1 VAFERKSPPFA
12 GKREGWGTLKYVV
25 GGRKGGNPRAKR
37 RGLGVEEFK
46 ALVRS
51 GVVTEGLLDWTP
63 SKARIPVA
71 GEGAGCIFNSIKD
84 GKIKISE

>member
-1 VAFERKSPPFA
+1 LEGV
-12 GKREGWGTLKYVV
+12 REGTKSEEKRFKS
-25 GGRKGGNPRAKR
+25 GR
-37 RGLGVEEFK
+37 VEEFK

-84 GKIKISE
+84 EKIKISE